1 MNRKVTVFLTALIF
15 SASGFCSCGETETIE
30 IRPDSTLWVPEE
42 SQKEYFSTEIC
53 TAPEYD
59 ETKMIPVT
67 SENEKEVSLL
77 TDSVSVSESLP
88 SPSDENSG
96 SSENNK
102 EPGKEDSKKEE
113 QFVPAQESPSPEVP
127 VKSQTPSPLP
137 SPSVPPSVPSE
148 ISVELKYAD
157 GVLIVNKS
165 YPVPSDYVPEN
176 LILAPGS
183 SEEYL
188 LPEVCDAF
196 REMSS
201 AAWSEGLTLWVQS
214 GYRSYQLQTRL
225 YNNYVSQSGKE
236 AADTFS
242 ARPGHSEHHT
252 GLAFDLNTITD
263 SFAYTEEGK
272 WVAANCHKYGFII
285 RYPKYKESITGY
297 KYEPWHLRYLGKEL
311 AEKVYNS
318 GLCLEEYYGLTSEY
332 SN

>member
-1 MNRKVTVFLTALIF
+1 MNRRILIFCTALTLT
-15 SASGFCSCGETETIE
+15 ASGFCGCGASETIE
-30 IRPDSTLWVPEE
+30 VRPDADFTVPE
-42 SQKEYFSTEIC
+42 SQIEYFSAEVC
-53 TAPEYD
+53 TSSVPQ
-59 ETKMIPVT
+59 ETKKLSVSSETGRNGETAVPDSVPVT
-67 SENEKEVSLL
+67 ETFMVQNEETQKPSEKSEESKKEDNPSPVQEHS
-77 TDSVSVSESLP
+77 P
-88 SPSDENSG
+88 SPSPLPD
-96 SSENNK
+96 
-102 EPGKEDSKKEE
+102 
-113 QFVPAQESPSPEVP
+113 VPQNPSPS
-127 VKSQTPSPLP
+127 P

-148 ISVELKYAD
+148 TSVALKYAD

-176 LILAPGS
+176 LVLVPGS

-201 AAWSEGLTLWVQS
+201 AAWNEGLTLWVQS

-263 SFAYTEEGK
+263 SCADTEEGK
-272 WVAANCHKYGFII
+272 WVAANCYKYGFII
-285 RYPKYKESITGY
+285 RYPKDKESITGY